1 MDRTGFR
8 EDVMYAVVRD
18 YSVSR
23 ATGLFA
29 LLEERKDEIESIM
42 SGVTG
47 FVAYTLIRTDDGG
60 VAVTV
65 CQDKTGTDE
74 SVKKA
79 RDWIQAN
86 ASHLKTRPPVVIEG
100 SVVLKLG

>member
-1 MDRTGFR
+1 MQLSETTLFLKRRGFSLCWR
-8 EDVMYAVVRD
+8 
-18 YSVSR
+18 SVKTKSR
-23 ATGLFA
+23 AL
-29 LLEERKDEIESIM
+29 R
-42 SGVTG
+42 GVTG

-60 VAVTV
+60 VSVTV

-74 SVKKA
+74 SIKKA

-86 ASHLKTRPPVVIEG
+86 ALHLRTRPPVVMEG